1 MNRSL
6 AAQIVG
12 RVMRSGAYS
21 NVLVQSETRDL
32 EARDAGHVRFLV
44 FGTLRHLVRV
54 DRVIRGYSKRPR
66 IDPNVL
72 DVLRVGAFE
81 LLETDSPPHAVVN
94 DAVEAAGTIGGPKAK
109 GFVNG
114 LLRSIER
121 FGDPAPG
128 DRVEIFGFDPE
139 VLQMLDEAWGED
151 VTGSFM
157 AASLEPAATVAR
169 RRHDRVPVGDLQAV
183 SDVPGAYL
191 VGTDMD
197 PADWAIQDAA
207 SIVVGSSVVLE
218 GQGPILDMAAA
229 PGGKALHLFDRLE
242 DPGRLILADAHPRRI
257 DRARKRLRKS
267 GWEGTWVLADGRKS
281 PFADHSFDSVLL
293 DAPCTGLG
301 TLRRRPEIKLRVNS
315 VDVRRMAAIQAAMIQ
330 EAVRITRPGGT
341 VLYSVCTVTAAETI
355 DQVSDLPARS
365 PDNVPGIRWG
375 NGTLLGPHLTGTD
388 GMFVSC
394 IDVPDHVS

>member
-1 MNRSL
+1 
-6 AAQIVG
+6 
-12 RVMRSGAYS
+12 MRSGAYS
-21 NVLVQSETRDL
+21 NVLVQAETKHL
-32 EARDAGHVRFLV
+32 ESRDAGHVRFLV
-44 FGTLRHLVRV
+44 FGTLRHLVRI
-54 DRVIRGYSKRPR
+54 DGVIRGYSKRPR

-72 DVLRVGAFE
+72 DILRVGAFE

-94 DAVEAAGTIGGPKAK
+94 DAVEAAGIIGGPKAK

-128 DRVEIFGFDPE
+128 GRVEMFGIDAD
-139 VLQMLDEAWGED
+139 VLRMLDEGWGED

-157 AASLEPAATVAR
+157 AASFQPAATVAR
-169 RRHDRVPVGDLQAV
+169 RRHDGVPVDHVQAV
-183 SDVPGAYL
+183 PDMPGAYL

-207 SIVVGSSVVLE
+207 SIVVGASVALE

-229 PGGKALHLFDRLE
+229 PGGKALHLFDRLD
-242 DPGRLILADAHPRRI
+242 DPGRLILADAHPRRV

-267 GWEGTWVLADGRKS
+267 GWEGTWVLADGRRS
-281 PFADHSFDSVLL
+281 PFADNSFDSVLL

-301 TLRRRPEIKLRVNS
+301 TLRRRPEIKLRVKA

-330 EAVRITRPGGT
+330 EAMRVTRPGGS
-341 VLYSVCTVTAAETI
+341 VLYSVCTVTGAETI
-355 DQVSDLPARS
+355 DQVSELPGRS
-365 PDNVPGIRWG
+365 PDNVPGIPWG
-375 NGTLLGPHLTGTD
+375 NGTLLAPHLAGTD
-388 GMFVSC
+388 GMFISC
-394 IDVPDHVS
+394 IDVPDDVS